1 MKDAF
6 VNRKYMVMGLII
18 IAAVALIIRLFII
31 QVVKDTY
38 RLSADN
44 NVLRYVTQYPARG
57 LIYDRYGN
65 LIVFNQAAYDLMV
78 VPAQTAKLDTITFCN
93 DLGISIE
100 VFRERMKAAKIY
112 SRRAPSVFLKQI
124 SMETYAKFQEKLF
137 TYPGFYVQPR
147 TLRKYS
153 RPVAAHLL
161 GYVSEVDEALV
172 KKDPY
177 YKTGDYIG
185 KLGIEEAYEKDLRGR
200 RGVKI
205 FMVDVYSRLKG
216 SYAKGEMDTVAEHGS
231 DIISGL
237 DLDLQEYGEKLM
249 QNKTGSIVA
258 IEPESGEILALVSS
272 PNYDPGL
279 LVGRVRSENFARLQS
294 DTIYKPL
301 FNRAFMAS
309 YPPGSTFKPINGL
322 IGLQERVIVP
332 STEFGCSNGYHAGSI
347 TVKCHSHRSPLNLVE
362 AIAISCNSY
371 FCQTYRR
378 ILENPEYSSIS
389 EAFDKWK
396 TYLNEFGFGKKLGS
410 EFPNE
415 LNGVIPSSAY
425 FDKLYHKG
433 GWKALTVIS
442 MAIGQGEIGTTPLQ
456 MANMTA
462 AIANRGYYYTPHIV
476 KSIGSDHKIDP
487 RFTVKHTISIDSIN
501 FESIIKGMEDAVNGG
516 PGATARGAALDSII
530 ICGKTGTAQNPHGD
544 DHSVFIA
551 FAPKDHPK
559 IAIAVYVENSGFG
572 ATYAAPV
579 ASLMIEK
586 YLRRRITNKPMEQR
600 MLELNLIH
608 KLTEPKIEKQRTY
621 LEGD

>member
-1 MKDAF
+1 MKDSF
-6 VNRKYMVMGLII
+6 TNRKYII
-18 IAAVALIIRLFII
+18 IAAIILVAAVLIVRLFII

-57 LIYDRYGN
+57 LIYDRN
-65 LIVFNQAAYDLMV
+65 MNIMVSNQAAYDLMV
-78 VPAQTAKLDTITFCN
+78 IPAQTGKMDTALFCSELEITIDFFN
-93 DLGISIE
+93 
-100 VFRERMKAAKIY
+100 ERLKAAKSY
-112 SRRAPSVFLKQI
+112 NRRSPSVFLKQI
-124 SMETYAKFQEKLF
+124 SAETYARFQEKIFL
-137 TYPGFYVQPR
+137 YPGFYVQPR

-153 RPVAAHLL
+153 KPVAAHLL
-161 GYVSEVDEALV
+161 GYISEVDEAMI

-177 YKTGDYIG
+177 YKMGDYIG
-185 KLGIEEAYEKDLRGR
+185 KLGIEEAYEKDLRGM

-205 FMVDVYSRLKG
+205 FMVDVFSRVKG
-216 SYAKGEMDTVAEHGS
+216 SYAEGKLDTVAEQGS
-231 DIISGL
+231 DIISGI
-237 DLDLQEYGEKLM
+237 DYDLQEYGEHLM

-272 PNYDPGL
+272 PNFDPSL

-294 DTIYKPL
+294 DTILKPL

-322 IGLQERVIVP
+322 IALQEKVISP
-332 STEFGCSNGYHAGSI
+332 LTEFGCSNGYHAGPIS
-347 TVKCHSHRSPLNLVE
+347 VGCHSHHSPLDLKN
-362 AIAISCNSY
+362 AIANSCNSY
-371 FCQTYRR
+371 FCQAFRR
-378 ILENPEYSSIS
+378 ILENPQYGSIT

-415 LNGVIPSSAY
+415 LNGIIPSSAY
-425 FDKLYHKG
+425 YDRYYKKG

-442 MAIGQGEIGTTPLQ
+442 LAIGQGEIGTTPLQ

-462 AIANRGYYYTPHIV
+462 AIANRGYYYIPHIV
-476 KSIGSDHKIDP
+476 KSIGNEKRIEP
-487 RFTVKHTISIDSIN
+487 RFREKHLISIDSLN
-501 FESIIKGMEDAVNGG
+501 FEQIILGMEAAVNGG
-516 PGATARGAALDSII
+516 AGSTARIAAIDSIVV
-530 ICGKTGTAQNPHGD
+530 CGKTGTAENTFGE

-551 FAPKDHPK
+551 FAPKDDPK
-559 IAIAVYVENSGFG
+559 IAIAVYVENAGFG

-586 YLRRRITNKPMEQR
+586 YLKGKISYSKKWQEER
-600 MLELNLIH
+600 MLNLNLIDS
-608 KLTEPKIEKQRTY
+608 LPKIEAQH
-621 LEGD
+621 